1 MSTTISTGVQ
11 NLNATRFCAPAREGK
26 DRIRVELR
34 IKNDTSDRSVVLN
47 RQEWENFSKAV
58 QQSFDDFPIQNEE
71 TS

>member
-11 NLNATRFCAPAREGK
+11 NLNATRFCAPASEGK

-34 IKNDTSDRSVVLN
+34 INNKSVVLN
-47 RQEWENFSKAV
+47 RKEWENFSKAV
-58 QQSFDDFPIQNEE
+58 QQSFDDFPVQNEE